1 MQTLSLKSRIG
12 LCMTI
17 MTLIIITLI
26 SAAAYLE
33 FKEAL
38 VGSLDYRLHSDAG
51 AVIAFL
57 AADET
62 LVEKHRVIKTIL
74 SSNTDSRRMGYGVW
88 FDDEKEYFASSDS
101 FGKINE
107 LIQSHSKD
115 ITQKVEYSFYTIDY
129 EGIPCRVIW
138 AKYPNPMHNSSDNNT
153 VNIVV
158 ALTGKY
164 TWHEIGEFLRL
175 LLISGGIALWIT
187 IVLVILVLRWG
198 FKPINYIASQMDN
211 LSSGNMM
218 QLDMDIPNS
227 PEELQPFV
235 VAWDQMLNRLS
246 NAMRQQKQFTADAS
260 HELRTPL
267 TIIKSTLQVARFKK
281 RSAES
286 YESTIDQCLEDM
298 KRLEKL
304 IAQLL
309 ELARFDEESSRMP
322 YRDVDLQEL
331 IENACQQYSEAAD
344 QRGRKI
350 IPNTCKFNYKCNRDQ
365 ILRAI
370 SNLLENAIKYGPKE
384 TDIIVD
390 LKEVDNN
397 IMLTVHDEGGNI
409 SAKEL
414 DFLFDRFY
422 RSDTARNHKSG
433 GAGLGLAITK
443 EIIQRHHGEINVKSS
458 PKSGTDF
465 TITLPIVE

>member
-12 LCMTI
+12 LCMTAV
-17 MTLIIITLI
+17 TLIIITLI
-26 SAAAYLE
+26 SAVAYQE

-38 VGSLDYRLHSDAG
+38 VTSLDNRLHSDAE
-51 AVIAFL
+51 AVIAFI

-62 LVEKHRVIKTIL
+62 PAEKHRVIKTIL
-74 SSNTDSRRMGYGVW
+74 SSNTDSHRLGYGVW
-88 FDDEKEYFASSDS
+88 FDGENEYFASSES
-101 FGKINE
+101 FDKINE
-107 LIQSHSKD
+107 LMKLHSKD
-115 ITQKVEYSFYTIDY
+115 TMKKGDSSFYTIDY
-129 EGIPCRVIW
+129 QGSPCRVIW
-138 AKYPNPMHNSSDNNT
+138 AKYPNPMQNSPDKNT
-153 VNIVV
+153 VNVVV
-158 ALTGKY
+158 ALNGKY

-175 LLISGGIALWIT
+175 LLISGGIALWVT
-187 IVLVILVLRWG
+187 IGLVIWVLRWG
-198 FKPINYIASQMDN
+198 FKPIDYITSQMDN

-218 QLDMDIPNS
+218 QLDIDIPNS
-227 PEELQPFV
+227 PEELQSFV
-235 VAWDQMLNRLS
+235 VAWDQMLSRLS

-309 ELARFDEESSRMP
+309 ELARFDEESSCML

-331 IENACQQYSEAAD
+331 IENACQQYSEAAT
-344 QRGRKI
+344 QKGQKI
-350 IPNTCKFNYKCNRDQ
+350 IPDTCKLTYKCNSDQ

-384 TDIIVD
+384 TDILID
-390 LKEVDNN
+390 LKKTDNN
-397 IMLTVHDEGGNI
+397 IMLTVHDAGGNI
-409 SAKEL
+409 PSKEL
-414 DFLFDRFY
+414 TSVFDRFY

-443 EIIQRHHGEINVKSS
+443 EIILRHHGNISVKSS

-465 TITLPIVE
+465 TITLPM